1 MVIGYTSFCIIK
13 VFLGFHNDFFIIH
26 ILPCPG
32 GIVSKN
38 ILFESLLI
46 KTFLFI
52 MILGI
57 VLFTLLIIVNKTL
70 IFGWL
75 YGSFI
80 SLLDY
85 FISLFL
91 FNKLFKNKKN
101 KIQGF
106 LIGAFKFYLNATM
119 QVIFLIILIVVNK
132 KINGYSLFD
141 GPISTIYGPINL
153 FTYLGGISIL
163 WISIFFTYSIY
174 QKKG

>member
-13 VFLGFHNDFFIIH
+13 VFLGFHNDFFIIY

-32 GIVSKN
+32 GIVNKN
-38 ILFESLLI
+38 FLFDSLLI
-46 KTFLFI
+46 KTFLFV

-57 VLFTLLIIVNKTL
+57 VLFTSLITINKTL

-75 YGSFI
+75 YGSFSAI
-80 SLLDY
+80 LNY

-101 KIQGF
+101 KIEGF
-106 LIGAFKFYLNATM
+106 LIGAFKFYLNAIM